1 MNLNGK
7 TRLSEGVAEQRN
19 NFMTTQSVPVC
30 GEHQTP
36 KEWRQADFEYSEDGI
51 SVRVSGVYAWVCPAG
66 GEASF
71 TPETVDE
78 LITTVRELLEAAKR
92 SRERRSELTEY
103 VVSVS
108 AGDQMR
114 LAS

>member
-1 MNLNGK
+1 MK
-7 TRLSEGVAEQRN
+7 SQT
-19 NFMTTQSVPVC
+19 VPVC
-30 GEHQTP
+30 SEHQIP
-36 KEWRQADFEYSEDGI
+36 KEWRQADFEYGEDGI
-51 SVRVSGVYAWVCPAG
+51 SVRVSGVYAWVCPAD

-71 TPETVDE
+71 APETVDE

-92 SRERRSELTEY
+92 ARERQSALTEY

-108 AGDQMR
+108 ANDQVR